1 MTSKQL
7 GLVLATGSVIHM
19 AKQVLLPQFI
29 FGDVVSVQGQFDHL
43 ELPKLT
49 PQLSLFLELEL
60 LSFKHDS
67 YK

>member
-1 MTSKQL
+1 MALKQL
-7 GLVLATGSVIHM
+7 GFVLATASVIHM
-19 AKQVLLPQFI
+19 AEQIFLPQFI

-43 ELPKLT
+43 ELTKLT
-49 PQLSLFLELEL
+49 PHLSLFLELEL